1 MNIYQRKQQW
11 KIVLFAT
18 AVVIVIASLWYT
30 NRLVRKIAD
39 EEREKVKLW
48 AKSVQKKAKLVK
60 FTNDLFTKMKSEER
74 KKAELYASAT
84 QRLASADM
92 NDLTFILN
100 VIQSNTTV
108 PVVLVNNRNEITGR
122 RNLDSVSEADSA
134 VVQSRLLQMKAKTD
148 SKKALDELKK
158 KVEDSL
164 AKTFPER
171 DKQYVT
177 AHLAQMKIKNP
188 PIAIEYFQDKKN
200 YLYYDDSKVFTDIK
214 LVFDSLIKSFIAE
227 VAVNT
232 ASVPVIYTDSTGRNV
247 LAVGNVDSAIIAKP
261 EKLKDRIQS
270 MASQNV
276 PIEIDLGEGGKNYI
290 YYEQSTLLT
299 QLKYYPFVQFG
310 VIGIFLLIA
319 YSLFSTAR
327 KSEQNQVWVG
337 MSKET
342 AHQLGTPLSSLM
354 AWVELL
360 KAQGV
365 DDAIIHELNRDVDR
379 LNTITERFSKIGSV
393 PNMQSEDIRQVL
405 EHAVDYIKL
414 RTSRNVSFSINC
426 TEKRPVHAKISIPL
440 FEWVVENLCKNSVDA
455 MDGKG
460 SITIDIT
467 DATQFV
473 YIDFTDTGKGIPK
486 GKMKTVFEPGFT
498 TKQRGWGLGLSLCK
512 RIIENYHNGKIFV
525 KRSEPNAGTTFRIV
539 LNK

>member
-30 NRLVRKIAD
+30 NRLVKKIAD

-48 AKSVQKKAKLVK
+48 AKSVQKKAKLVR
-60 FTNDLFTKMKSEER
+60 FTNDLFTKMKTEER
-74 KKAELYASAT
+74 KKAELYATAT

-108 PVVLVNNRNEITGR
+108 PVILVNNDGKVTGK
-122 RNLDSVSEADSA
+122 RNLDSIKETDTSYVR
-134 VVQSRLLQMKAKTD
+134 QQLLEMK
-148 SKKALDELKK
+148 E
-158 KVEDSL
+158 
-164 AKTFPER
+164 
-171 DKQYVT
+171 
-177 AHLAQMKIKNP
+177 KNP
-188 PIAIEYFQDKKN
+188 PIEIEYYKGKKN
-200 YLYYDDSKVFTDIK
+200 YLYYNDSKVFSDIK

-232 ASVPVIYTDSTGRNV
+232 ASVPVIYTDSTRRNV
-247 LAVGNVDSAIIAKP
+247 LAVGNVDSSIITNP
-261 EKLKDRIQS
+261 VKLQERIQL
-270 MASQNV
+270 MAEQNT
-276 PIEIDLGEGGKNYI
+276 PIEIDLGEGGMNYI

-299 QLKYYPFVQFG
+299 QLKYYPYVQFG
-310 VIGIFLLIA
+310 VIGLFLLIS

-365 DDAIIHELNRDVDR
+365 DEAIINELNRDVDR

-393 PNMQSEDIRQVL
+393 PNMQSENIYEVL

-414 RTSRNVSFSINC
+414 RTSRNVSFAVRC
-426 TEKRPVHAKISIPL
+426 EEKRPVSAKISIPL
-440 FEWVVENLCKNSVDA
+440 FEWVIENLCKNAVDA

-460 SITIDIT
+460 SITVDIT

-473 YIDFTDTGKGIPK
+473 YIDVTDTGKGIPK
-486 GKMKTVFEPGFT
+486 SKMKTVFEPGFT

-525 KRSEPNAGTTFRIV
+525 KRSEPGVGTTFRIV